1 MARYRSADETNVA
14 LQELDIINSPVRRVS
29 TQTIPSYYRMRII
42 DRYGLVRSVYQDD
55 AIPDN
60 VWTMIAGEFCSITSS
75 GRRYCS
81 INGRLQGLPS
91 AEKHFEN
98 VTICE
103 IIYFI
108 GSLCMTNRDMHL
120 RDDFGIAV
128 SLQSIVGGN
137 GKSCCVKYVTVNNT
151 KIFQI
156 LVFFNFQKYYI

>member
-1 MARYRSADETNVA
+1 
-14 LQELDIINSPVRRVS
+14 
-29 TQTIPSYYRMRII
+29 MRII

-60 VWTMIAGEFCSITSS
+60 VWTIIAGEFCSITS

-91 AEKHFEN
+91 AEKHFEY
-98 VTICE
+98 VTIYE

-137 GKSCCVKYVTVNNT
+137 GKSCCVKYVTVNKYKN
-151 KIFQI
+151 ISNFS
-156 LVFFNFQKYYI
+156 FF

>member
-1 MARYRSADETNVA
+1 MKN
-14 LQELDIINSPVRRVS
+14 
-29 TQTIPSYYRMRII
+29 TQT
-42 DRYGLVRSVYQDD
+42 SVSDVETQMEWRLRAAACTETEGNPFKLDD
-55 AIPDN
+55 TVLDKTLKSAPPLHETAIWKKVIPDN

-137 GKSCCVKYVTVNNT
+137 GKSCCVKYVTVNKYKN
-151 KIFQI
+151 ISNFS
-156 LVFFNFQKYYI
+156 FF